1 MAALDARMDGITLAM
16 DRGNFTTAA
25 DLVKLAVS
33 DERACD
39 EGGPL
44 VSDA

>member
-16 DRGNFTTAA
+16 DRDNFTTAA
-25 DLVKLAVS
+25 DLATLAVS